1 MLLIPLRKACK
12 CSDEVVELI
21 RKIFEDIASKKR
33 LSEFR
38 AAKTMRRGVGKALV
52 DAVILQPK
60 LGGIGVDLKKLFGG
74 G

>member
-1 MLLIPLRKACK
+1 VGLIHRL
-12 CSDEVVELI
+12 
-21 RKIFEDIASKKR
+21 FEDIKDRKQ

-38 AAKTMRRGVGKALV
+38 AAKRMRRGMAGALV

-60 LGGIGVDLKKLFGG
+60 LGGIGFDLKKLFGG